1 LDVKKDI
8 LWRVYLCF
16 LGIIALGGVVLSR
29 AIFIQKVQGNYWK
42 KLSNSQHLKYM
53 DINAERGTIYSE
65 DGNML
70 STSIPVFDIYVDFG
84 ADGLTEK
91 NGKRFYDNLDSLSIS
106 LSKLFKDAS
115 PSSYRKLL
123 ITAYNDQDRYYPL
136 KKKISFEECTT
147 LRNFPLVRQ
156 GRNKSG
162 FIIDVR
168 DNRVNPYVLL
178 ANRTIGLSR
187 GDTTR
192 NVGLERSYDS
202 VLKGQTGSRLMR
214 YMAGAYVPV
223 DGAEIEPENGKDI
236 ITTIDTYMQDVA
248 ENALMKMM
256 VKNNSL
262 HGTCIVME
270 TKTGK
275 IKAIANLGKRPDGE
289 YIEDYNYGLG
299 RRTEPGS
306 VFKLATL
313 ISLLEDKYV
322 DTGSIIDCELG
333 QKLFYGLLIKDSHQ
347 GTRLLTV
354 KEAFAQSSNVAFAK
368 MADEYYHNQ
377 PEKFYEHLHRLRL
390 DTSTGIDIVGAAA
403 PYIKKPGSKY
413 WTKTTLPFMA
423 HGYEELVTPLQLLM
437 VYNAVANNGKMMQPY
452 LVNSVNEMGREIKSF
467 KPHILVDKICS
478 DETLGKLKACL
489 RAVVQSHHGTGH
501 SLETNVYDFAGKT
514 GTAVTAMDN
523 RGYNKNAKIYQ
534 SAFIGY
540 FPASD
545 PQYTIAVVI
554 QNSSESKLAYGGVV
568 SGPVFRE
575 VADKIYAEKIGS
587 ESLYKLEKGVD
598 TSRVKFYGIKTDVQ
612 NVLNMFNY
620 SAPDKKEVAGSWVS
634 AVINKNQAETNTVF
648 NPKVSVNKV
657 PDVIGLGLKDA
668 VYLLENIG
676 LKVSAKGKGKVTFQS
691 LAQNTDFRKGQPIN
705 LQLN

>member
-8 LWRVYLCF
+8 LWRIYLCF
-16 LGIIALGGVVLSR
+16 LGIIVLAAVIVGR
-29 AIFIQKVQGNYWK
+29 AIYIQRVQGAYWK
-42 KLSNSQHLKYM
+42 QMSNTQHLKYM

-70 STSIPVFDIYVDFG
+70 STSIPVFDVYVDFG
-84 ADGLTEK
+84 ADGLREK

-106 LSKLFKDAS
+106 LSRLFKDAS
-115 PSSYRKLL
+115 ASSYRKLL
-123 ITAYNDQDRYYPL
+123 AAAYKDQDRYYPL
-136 KKKISFEECTT
+136 KKKISFEEYSS
-147 LRNFPLVRQ
+147 LRNFPLVKQ

-178 ANRTIGLSR
+178 ANRTVGLSR
-187 GDTTR
+187 GDTSK

-223 DGAEIEPENGKDI
+223 DGAEIEPENGRDI

-256 VKNNSL
+256 VENNSL

-270 TKTGK
+270 TQTGK

-322 DTGSIIDCELG
+322 DTGSIVDCEGG
-333 QKLFYGLLIKDSHQ
+333 QKLFYRLRVTDAHL
-347 GTRLLTV
+347 GTNNITV
-354 KEAFAQSSNVAFAK
+354 KEAFARSSNVAFAK

-377 PEKFYEHLHRLRL
+377 PMRFYKHLHALRL
-390 DTSTGIDIVGAAA
+390 DTATGIDIVGAAF

-452 LVNSVNEMGREIKSF
+452 LVNSINEMGIQIKSF
-467 KPHILVDKICS
+467 GPKVLVDKICS

-489 RAVVQSHHGTGH
+489 LAVVENEHGTGH
-501 SLETNVYDFAGKT
+501 ALETNVYSFAGKT

-523 RGYNKNAKIYQ
+523 RGYNKGNKIYQ

-540 FPASD
+540 FPAENPKYS
-545 PQYTIAVVI
+545 IAVVI
-554 QNSSESKLAYGGVV
+554 QNSNESKLAYGGVV

-575 VADKIYAEKIGS
+575 VADKIYAERIGNA
-587 ESLYKLEKGVD
+587 SLNQLKNG
-598 TSRVKFYGIKTDVQ
+598 TDRSSLQ
-612 NVLNMFNY
+612 FFGLKSDLNNILNMFSY
-620 SAPDKKEVAGSWVS
+620 PVSDSAVAGSWRSTILNNYYAQLNS
-634 AVINKNQAETNTVF
+634 AYTTTGAIK
-648 NPKVSVNKV
+648 KV
-657 PDVIGLGLKDA
+657 PDVTGLGLKDA
-668 VYLLENIG
+668 VYLLENMG
-676 LKVSAKGKGKVTFQS
+676 LKVEAKGKGKVIYQS
-691 LAQNTDFRKGQPIN
+691 LAQNTDFHKGQSIN

>member
-1 LDVKKDI
+1 M
-8 LWRVYLCF
+8 
-16 LGIIALGGVVLSR
+16 GR
-29 AIFIQKVQGNYWK
+29 AFYIQRFEGAYWK
-42 KLSNSQHLKYM
+42 QMSNTEHLKYM

-70 STSIPVFDIYVDFG
+70 STSIPVFDVYVDFG
-84 ADGLTEK
+84 ADGLREK
-91 NGKRFYDNLDSLSIS
+91 NGKRFYDNLDSLSFY

-115 PSSYRKLL
+115 ASSYRKLL
-123 ITAYNDQDRYYPL
+123 VAAYKNQDRYYPL
-136 KKKISFEECTT
+136 KKKISFEEYTS
-147 LRNFPLVRQ
+147 LRDFPLVKQ

-178 ANRTIGLSR
+178 ANRTVGLSR
-187 GDTTR
+187 GDTSK

-223 DGAEIEPENGKDI
+223 DGAEIEPENGRDI

-256 VKNNSL
+256 VENNSL

-270 TKTGK
+270 TQTGK

-322 DTGSIIDCELG
+322 DTGSIVDCEGG
-333 QKLFYGLLIKDSHQ
+333 QKLFYGLRVTDSHL
-347 GTRLLTV
+347 GTHEITV
-354 KEAFAQSSNVAFAK
+354 KEAFARSSNVAFAK

-377 PEKFYEHLHRLRL
+377 PMRFYNHLHALRL
-390 DTSTGIDIVGAAA
+390 DTATGIDIVGAAF
-403 PYIKKPGSKY
+403 PYVKKPTSKY

-452 LVNSVNEMGREIKSF
+452 LVNSIIEMGREIKSF
-467 KPHILVDKICS
+467 TPKVLVDKICS
-478 DETLGKLKACL
+478 DETLGKIKACL
-489 RAVVQSHHGTGH
+489 MAVVLEEHGTGH
-501 SLETNVYDFAGKT
+501 ALKTDVYSFAGKT

-523 RGYNKNAKIYQ
+523 RGYNKGNKIYQ

-540 FPASD
+540 FPAND
-545 PQYTIAVVI
+545 PKYSIAVVI
-554 QNSSESKLAYGGVV
+554 QNGNESKLAYGGVV

-587 ESLYKLEKGVD
+587 ESLNQLPNGADKSALQFFGLKSDLNNILKMFSYSSSDSATVGSWGS
-598 TSRVKFYGIKTDVQ
+598 T
-612 NVLNMFNY
+612 VLNN
-620 SAPDKKEVAGSWVS
+620 
-634 AVINKNQAETNTVF
+634 N
-648 NPKVSVNKV
+648 
-657 PDVIGLGLKDA
+657 
-668 VYLLENIG
+668 
-676 LKVSAKGKGKVTFQS
+676 
-691 LAQNTDFRKGQPIN
+691 
-705 LQLN
+705 

>member
-1 LDVKKDI
+1 MDVKNDI
-8 LWRVYLCF
+8 LWRIYLCF
-16 LGIIALGGVVLSR
+16 IGIIILGVIIVGR
-29 AIFIQKVQGNYWK
+29 AFYIQRFEGAYWK
-42 KLSNSQHLKYM
+42 QMSNTEHLKYM
-53 DINAERGTIYSE
+53 DVNAERGTIYSE

-70 STSIPVFDIYVDFG
+70 STSIPVFDVYVDFG
-84 ADGLTEK
+84 ADGLREK
-91 NGKRFYDNLDSLSIS
+91 NGKRFYDNLDSLSFY

-115 PSSYRKLL
+115 ASSYRKLL
-123 ITAYNDQDRYYPL
+123 VAAYKNQDRYYPL
-136 KKKISFEECTT
+136 KKKISFEEYTS
-147 LRNFPLVRQ
+147 LRDFPLVKQ

-178 ANRTIGLSR
+178 ANRTVGLSR
-187 GDTTR
+187 GDTSK

-223 DGAEIEPENGKDI
+223 DGAEIEPENGRDI

-256 VKNNSL
+256 VENNSL

-270 TKTGK
+270 TQTGK

-322 DTGSIIDCELG
+322 DTGSIVDCEGG
-333 QKLFYGLLIKDSHQ
+333 QKLFYGLRVTDSHL
-347 GTRLLTV
+347 GTHEITV
-354 KEAFAQSSNVAFAK
+354 KEAFARSSNVAFAK

-377 PEKFYEHLHRLRL
+377 PMRFYNHLHALRL
-390 DTSTGIDIVGAAA
+390 DTATGIDIVGAAF
-403 PYIKKPGSKY
+403 PYVKKPTSKY

-452 LVNSVNEMGREIKSF
+452 LVNSIIEMGREIKSF
-467 KPHILVDKICS
+467 TPKVLVDKICS
-478 DETLGKLKACL
+478 DETLGKIKACL
-489 RAVVQSHHGTGH
+489 MAVVQEEHGTGH
-501 SLETNVYDFAGKT
+501 ALRTDVYSFAGKT

-523 RGYNKNAKIYQ
+523 RGYNKGNKIYQ

-540 FPASD
+540 FPAND
-545 PQYTIAVVI
+545 PKYSIAVVI
-554 QNSSESKLAYGGVV
+554 QNGNESKLAYGGVV

-575 VADKIYAEKIGS
+575 VADKIYA
-587 ESLYKLEKGVD
+587 
-598 TSRVKFYGIKTDVQ
+598 
-612 NVLNMFNY
+612 
-620 SAPDKKEVAGSWVS
+620 
-634 AVINKNQAETNTVF
+634 
-648 NPKVSVNKV
+648 
-657 PDVIGLGLKDA
+657 
-668 VYLLENIG
+668 
-676 LKVSAKGKGKVTFQS
+676 
-691 LAQNTDFRKGQPIN
+691 
-705 LQLN
+705 

>member
-1 LDVKKDI
+1 M
-8 LWRVYLCF
+8 
-16 LGIIALGGVVLSR
+16 GR
-29 AIFIQKVQGNYWK
+29 AFYIQRFEGAYWK
-42 KLSNSQHLKYM
+42 QMSNTEHLKYM
-53 DINAERGTIYSE
+53 DVNAERGTIYSE

-70 STSIPVFDIYVDFG
+70 STSIPVFDVYVDFG
-84 ADGLTEK
+84 ADGLREK
-91 NGKRFYDNLDSLSIS
+91 NGKRFYDNLDSLSFY

-115 PSSYRKLL
+115 ASSYRKLL
-123 ITAYNDQDRYYPL
+123 VAAYKNQDRYYPL
-136 KKKISFEECTT
+136 KKKISFEEYTS
-147 LRNFPLVRQ
+147 LRDFPLVKQ

-178 ANRTIGLSR
+178 ANRTVGLSR
-187 GDTTR
+187 GDTSK

-223 DGAEIEPENGKDI
+223 DGAEIEPENGRDI

-256 VKNNSL
+256 VENNSL

-270 TKTGK
+270 TQTGK
-275 IKAIANLGKRPDGE
+275 IKAIANLGKRPNGE

-322 DTGSIIDCELG
+322 DTGSIVDCEGG
-333 QKLFYGLLIKDSHQ
+333 QKLFYGLRVTDSHL
-347 GTRLLTV
+347 GTHEITV
-354 KEAFAQSSNVAFAK
+354 KEAFARSSNVAFAK

-377 PEKFYEHLHRLRL
+377 PMRFYNHLHALRL
-390 DTSTGIDIVGAAA
+390 DTATGIDIVGAAF
-403 PYIKKPGSKY
+403 PYVKKPTSKY

-452 LVNSVNEMGREIKSF
+452 LVNSIIEMGREIKSF
-467 KPHILVDKICS
+467 TPKVLVDKICT
-478 DETLGKLKACL
+478 DETLGKIKACL
-489 RAVVQSHHGTGH
+489 MAVVLEEHGTGH
-501 SLETNVYDFAGKT
+501 ALKTDVYSFAGKT

-523 RGYNKNAKIYQ
+523 RGYNKGNKIYQ

-540 FPASD
+540 FPAND
-545 PQYTIAVVI
+545 PKYSIAVVI
-554 QNSSESKLAYGGVV
+554 QNGNESKLAYGGVV

-587 ESLYKLEKGVD
+587 ENLNQLPNVADKSALQFFGLKSDLNN
-598 TSRVKFYGIKTDVQ
+598 ILKTFSYPASD
-612 NVLNMFNY
+612 
-620 SAPDKKEVAGSWVS
+620 SATAGSWRSTVLNNNYAQLNS
-634 AVINKNQAETNTVF
+634 VYNTTTAI
-648 NPKVSVNKV
+648 SKV
-657 PDVIGLGLKDA
+657 PDVTGLGLKDA
-668 VYLLENIG
+668 VYLLENMG
-676 LKVSAKGKGKVTFQS
+676 LKVEAKGAGKVVYQS
-691 LAQNTDFRKGQPIN
+691 LAQNSDFHKGQSIN
-705 LQLN
+705 LKLN

>member
-1 LDVKKDI
+1 M
-8 LWRVYLCF
+8 
-16 LGIIALGGVVLSR
+16 GR
-29 AIFIQKVQGNYWK
+29 AFYIQRFEGAYWK
-42 KLSNSQHLKYM
+42 QMSNTEHLKYI
-53 DINAERGTIYSE
+53 DVNAERGTIYSE

-70 STSIPVFDIYVDFG
+70 STSIPVFDVYVDFG
-84 ADGLTEK
+84 ADGLREK
-91 NGKRFYDNLDSLSIS
+91 NGKRFYDNLDSLSFY

-115 PSSYRKLL
+115 AASYRKLL
-123 ITAYNDQDRYYPL
+123 VAAYKNQDRYYPL
-136 KKKISFEECTT
+136 KKKISFEEYTS
-147 LRNFPLVRQ
+147 LRDFPLVKQ

-178 ANRTIGLSR
+178 ANRTVGLSR
-187 GDTTR
+187 GDTSK

-223 DGAEIEPENGKDI
+223 DGAEIEPENGRDI

-256 VKNNSL
+256 VENNSL

-270 TKTGK
+270 TQTGK

-322 DTGSIIDCELG
+322 DTGSIVDCEGG
-333 QKLFYGLLIKDSHQ
+333 QKLFYGLRVTDSHL
-347 GTRLLTV
+347 GTHEITV
-354 KEAFAQSSNVAFAK
+354 KEAFARSSNVAFAK

-377 PEKFYEHLHRLRL
+377 PMRFYNHLHALRL
-390 DTSTGIDIVGAAA
+390 DTATGIDIVGAAF
-403 PYIKKPGSKY
+403 PYVKKPTSKY

-452 LVNSVNEMGREIKSF
+452 LVNSIIEMGREIKSF
-467 KPHILVDKICS
+467 TPKVLVDKICS
-478 DETLGKLKACL
+478 DETLGKIKACL
-489 RAVVQSHHGTGH
+489 MAVVLEEHGTGH
-501 SLETNVYDFAGKT
+501 ALKTDVYSFAGKT

-523 RGYNKNAKIYQ
+523 RGYNKGNKIYQ

-540 FPASD
+540 FPAND
-545 PQYTIAVVI
+545 PKYSIAVVI
-554 QNSSESKLAYGGVV
+554 QNGNESKLAYGGVV

-587 ESLYKLEKGVD
+587 ESLNQLPNGADKSALQFFGLKSD
-598 TSRVKFYGIKTDVQ
+598 
-612 NVLNMFNY
+612 LNNILKMFSY
-620 SAPDKKEVAGSWVS
+620 PASDSATAGSWRSTVLNNNYAQLNS
-634 AVINKNQAETNTVF
+634 VYNTTAA
-648 NPKVSVNKV
+648 VNKV
-657 PDVIGLGLKDA
+657 PDVTGLGLKDA
-668 VYLLENIG
+668 VYLLENMG
-676 LKVSAKGKGKVTFQS
+676 LKVEAKGAGKVVYQS
-691 LAQNTDFRKGQPIN
+691 LAQNSDFHKGQSIN
-705 LQLN
+705 LKLN